1 MPYSVVSNHP
11 DCEGYAVVKDAT
23 NEVLGCHK
31 TQAQAEDQLTA
42 INISEY
48 GTRELPDNYRP
59 ASSDDVPEG
68 RNCANCYFYK
78 AGYCDLW
85 DDNVQADYYCNRW
98 AMQNQNRAESFTPT
112 TAMKTEAQR
121 GLDWRREFGRGGTEI
136 GIARARDIAGGKNL
150 PLETI
155 NRMVSFFARHEV
167 DKKAEGFSPGED
179 GYPSNGRIAWA
190 LWGGDAGKSWSNKI
204 ANQNRF
210 DDKTR
215 FNTALE
221 ILKELKKE
229 I

>member
-11 DCEGYAVVKDAT
+11 DCEGYAVVKTAS
-23 NEVLGCHK
+23 NEVMGCHK
-31 TQAQAEDQLTA
+31 TQAQADDQLTA
-42 INISEY
+42 MNIAEY

-78 AGYCDLW
+78 EGYCDLW

-98 AMQNQNRAESFTPT
+98 SMQNQNRAESFTPT
-112 TAMKTEAQR
+112 TAMRAEAQR
-121 GLDWRREFGRGGTEI
+121 GLDWRREFNRGGTEI

-190 LWGGDAGKSWSNKI
+190 LWGGDAGKSRSEKI